1 MLPTRGFLQR
11 GNKIAPL
18 AVFQHR
24 VAQIAGGDEPR
35 GQLRD
40 FAFLLFNDFVENVA
54 FLKAKMQRR
63 RMRKDRIAARRI
75 LCFFIRILR

>member
-1 MLPTRGFLQR
+1 MFAERGD
-11 GNKIAPL
+11 KIAPL

-40 FAFLLFNDFVENVA
+40 FAFLLFNNFVENVHGWIQNT
-54 FLKAKMQRR
+54 FNIQHQHPMLKE
-63 RMRKDRIAARRI
+63 RIAGISFDVRR
-75 LCFFIRILR
+75 